1 MPDSE
6 FSLTSAIKFV
16 VDEKSIQ
23 QVNRTVNSIKGFIG
37 KALGAIGIG
46 FSLKALNAAVEEF
59 RSINLSLE
67 SAVGSLENMDEVQ
80 EKILKTSKD
89 VLGNYED
96 IAKNVGD
103 LIKNNRTLFDVDNAT
118 RFTDIMTKLTKLSGG
133 SNAEASGLIS
143 SMATSMKNGK
153 FDSGSLEALF
163 ARAPQ
168 AIKILTDYYGVS
180 ERHLR
185 TMAQA
190 GILKA
195 KDIQKAFLDAGESV
209 DKAFADLEPKITDVL
224 SSARSELKYF
234 IAETDEMFGITKE
247 IAKFL
252 REGIQVLMGG
262 LQKLRSGVIF
272 LSQKLGGMQNTLKLL
287 AVIAAAFAVAMN
299 MDKIIGGVKTLLGLF
314 SKVGIKGMF
323 LIGIITLIILLVEDF
338 YHFMKGNRSL
348 LGNVLQKLGI
358 DADEVR
364 KKIKDTW
371 ENIKNFFKGVWKKVQ
386 DWWDKNGGSLKKSI
400 FGFIRGTARFVKSV
414 IDPIKEWWDRNG
426 EELLGK
432 IGDLFTETKDVIIK
446 IGHDLEDFWDQHGA
460 QIIELACGAFEAL
473 VDAGKGVV
481 SMLGDLW
488 DILVKIFQGDWSGV
502 WESLKNLKD
511 DFLETLDNIFDD
523 LYDTELGKKLFDWG
537 DEIAHNF
544 INGFK
549 HFFDSDKKN
558 ILNIVNLARQL
569 VGKDKLSY
577 EEYWGE
583 TDPDA
588 AKAADADTIYN
599 VKFGKGV
606 RNYTQEEKKAMWGEN
621 YENAMW
627 WNLSER
633 EALVQLNAQLH
644 PNNNPTRY
652 WTLTDEGW
660 KDLREIQD
668 LAEGMS
674 YMQDT
679 MTVTPKTANSTI
691 DSHDKTVNINQTVD
705 VSQTFNGDTAAQR
718 NMKKAADSIAQLT
731 TGQMARGMEFS
742 R

>member
-67 SAVGSLENMDEVQ
+67 SAVGSLDNMDEVQ

-118 RFTDIMTKLTKLSGG
+118 RFTDVMTKLTKLSGG

-180 ERHLR
+180 EQRLR

-262 LQKLRSGVIF
+262 LQKLRSGVVF

-371 ENIKNFFKGVWKKVQ
+371 ENIKTFFKTAWGNVQTWWSKNSGSIIKGLVGFLKGAVKFVKAIITPIKK
-386 DWWDKNGGSLKKSI
+386 WWD
-400 FGFIRGTARFVKSV
+400 
-414 IDPIKEWWDRNG
+414 ENG
-426 EELLGK
+426 EQLLQK
-432 IGDLFTETKDVIIK
+432 ISTVFGDTKDLLIQVGQDIANW
-446 IGHDLEDFWDQHGA
+446 WDQHGE
-460 QIIELACGAFEAL
+460 QIIELACAAIESL
-473 VDAGKGVV
+473 VDATGGLVNIFV
-481 SMLGDLW
+481 DLW
-488 DILVKIFQGDWSGV
+488 DILVKLFQGDWSGL
-502 WESLKNLKD
+502 WESIKQLGT
-511 DFLETLDNIFDD
+511 DFVQTLTDIFEDF
-523 LYDTELGKKLFDWG
+523 YNTELGKKLFDWG
-537 DEIAHNF
+537 NDMLNKF
-544 INGFK
+544 IDG
-549 HFFDSDKKN
+549 
-558 ILNIVNLARQL
+558 IVGA
-569 VGKDKLSY
+569 
-577 EEYWGE
+577 
-583 TDPDA
+583 
-588 AKAADADTIYN
+588 
-599 VKFGKGV
+599 
-606 RNYTQEEKKAMWGEN
+606 
-621 YENAMW
+621 
-627 WNLSER
+627 WNLSKQKLV
-633 EALVQLNAQLH
+633 EAANWIRQIFGLDPIDLYSDEELAQNAY
-644 PNNNPTRY
+644 NNASEEGRK
-652 WTLTDEGW
+652 TDRQALLDKYEADRKYNEG
-660 KDLREIQD
+660 KYYIAGSDVALSDADFDKMYANNQSIDDFIQ
-668 LAEGMS
+668 GMS
-674 YMQDT
+674 YMQET
-679 MTVTPKTANSTI
+679 ATVSAATAGNLV
-691 DSHDKTVNINQTVD
+691 DSHDKTTNITQNVEVT
-705 VSQTFNGDTAAQR
+705 QTFNGDNAAQK
-718 NMKKAADSIAQLT
+718 NMRKAANQISDTSLAT
-731 TGQMARGMEFS
+731 MARGFEFE